1 MLLSRNG
8 KHMGIGVIVI
18 FIFMLTLDLVTY
30 RESAGT
36 MEVSEKQH
44 QMNTFLLDGCKLA
57 LIGSRRNNTVQ
68 IPSSAGSKR
77 LEQAV
82 F

>member
-36 MEVSEKQH
+36 MEVSEISAALK
-44 QMNTFLLDGCKLA
+44 NTFLLDGCKLA
-57 LIGSRRNNTVQ
+57 LIGSR
-68 IPSSAGSKR
+68 
-77 LEQAV
+77 
-82 F
+82 

>member
-36 MEVSEKQH
+36 MEVSEIPAALNEH
-44 QMNTFLLDGCKLA
+44 I
-57 LIGSRRNNTVQ
+57 LIGW
-68 IPSSAGSKR
+68 
-77 LEQAV
+77 L
-82 F
+82 